1 MSIKIESVTG
11 ELKGLVGRGAK
22 PKWLACCLPR
32 GREILQP
39 HHLPIF
45 HRAAEHSALWT
56 RASRA
61 ACSMITFTAVASTP
75 SNLKNADLMLKT
87 EQH

>member
-45 HRAAEHSALWT
+45 HRAAEH
-56 RASRA
+56 
-61 ACSMITFTAVASTP
+61 FTAVASTP